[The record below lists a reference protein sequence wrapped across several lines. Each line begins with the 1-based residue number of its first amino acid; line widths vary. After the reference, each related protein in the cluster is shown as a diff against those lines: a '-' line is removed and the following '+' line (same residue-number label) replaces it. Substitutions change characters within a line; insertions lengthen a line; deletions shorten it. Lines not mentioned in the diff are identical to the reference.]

1 MKFSQ
6 RMGLTPVETVLQ
18 TEGMSDALR
27 NSLWNVF
34 DRELWSTEG
43 FLYDDMGD
51 WGPMDDFSRAL
62 WSDFFKQRA
71 DSRGFNPHEVLENIR
86 TYFFKSQW
94 FDVYDFVEFVAGYF
108 DNSRLN
114 EALNEMLE
122 RELAGFRLISGSLVA
137 VTAKEEVA
145 AVKEAVEDTRYRGA
159 TTHLRQAVDHLG
171 NRKNPDYRNS
181 IKESISAVESLAKE
195 LTKNPKATLGD
206 ALQLLEKADRLHP
219 ALKKGLSALY
229 GYTSDEQGIRH
240 AMLEEPSLSATDA
253 TFFLVSCSA
262 FINYLKS
269 KTAKDA

>member
-1 MKFSQ
+1 
-6 RMGLTPVETVLQ
+6 MGLTPVESVLQ

-34 DRELWSTEG
+34 DGELWSTEG
-43 FLYDDMGD
+43 FLYDHMGD

-62 WSDFFKQRA
+62 WSDFFKRRV
-71 DSRGFNPHEVLENIR
+71 DSRGDNPYGMLENVR
-86 TYFFKSQW
+86 AFFFKGQW
-94 FDVYDFVEFVAGYF
+94 FEVYDFVEFVAGYF
-108 DNSRLN
+108 DNNRLN
-114 EALNEMLE
+114 EALNKILE
-122 RELAGFRLISGSLVA
+122 RELAGFRLISGSLAPVI
-137 VTAKEEVA
+137 AKEEVE
-145 AVKEAVEDTRYRGA
+145 AVKEAIEDARYKGA
-159 TTHLRQAVDHLG
+159 ATHLRQALDHLS

-195 LTKNPKATLGD
+195 LAKNPKATLGD
-206 ALQLLEKADRLHP
+206 ALQLLEKTDRLHP

-262 FINYLKS
+262 FINYLKA
-269 KTAKDA
+269 KTANDA